1 MAEIVQFAT
10 IRSQLD
16 PSGYTKGAQEVVRSS
31 EQATAAVT
39 KLDVATQKA
48 GRNAALSADGWQ
60 RFLGKIDPATR
71 AQQQYATSQSKLN
84 DYVAAGLVSQSD
96 YTRAQGLLKDKM
108 EAAVGSG
115 GALTRTLEGLGNAYG
130 FVARSLGAVGIAIS
144 VGAFVDF
151 GKAALENA
159 ASLEH
164 EAKVLGLTTREYQ
177 AYREASR
184 LAGVDIEDADTA
196 LKKYVASA
204 GAALESTGKQRTAF
218 AELGVSANDLAAG
231 PGSSLPKTI
240 TALLGIKDASIQ
252 ANDARAIFGK
262 GGQEIIPLFSQWAQ
276 GADALSERLNKMG
289 LVMDDEVAG
298 KAEEAEIRM
307 STAFDRLKI
316 SAAPTVVTVT
326 GWLTDL
332 LGTLTNLASNDWNI
346 RVHALLDVASGLVPG
361 AGILA
366 GVLPT
371 SGGHT
376 NAAPADII
384 SSQGTSGEVLSS
396 QGSRTSGLP
405 APGTPGTSGW
415 DEAGWDAY
423 LNGRKEEARLTGLSA
438 GEQAAE
444 REAIAESI
452 KLQELNGVAADKIN
466 HSYSGAVDI
475 LGREGLAHAR
485 NIGLSVQQNKAAEK
499 VKDTFEKYLASLTEE
514 VRQASLSASAKE
526 HEADVIKAAQDY
538 QKQHNALA
546 RDLVQTYQDA
556 VAVLGQQRVAQVD
569 ALVTQKQAAELEQAV
584 LIPQREQIALL
595 AKTKSQREIELQL
608 FQLRL
613 KYGDAAVKQLEAELR
628 LNDSLIK
635 QDDIRQ
641 ATLLPQGQQIQSF
654 GFSRDQRQTELE
666 IIRLKAQY
674 GTAFNQTLETEY
686 RLNQRT
692 IDQQNADDSIATMRE
707 ELALAHMMPEER
719 AKEEAVLR
727 ELHATHGL
735 LRADQADEIRNIIQQ
750 QQDLQKLQELSQG
763 LAEDYG
769 TFFKNWLMT
778 GKADFGSFAKS
789 ILSTWIDLLVKM
801 QEEAI
806 SKQLFGT
813 LSGGGTSGGSGVFG
827 FLNSLLGGG
836 GIGVDQA
843 ANIGDLIHFIPA
855 LAEGGPVSPGG
866 TYLVGENGP
875 EIFRPSVG
883 GSIIPNGNGGGMVV
897 HIDARGAQRGVGAE
911 IEAVMHRVA
920 AQHMAAG
927 LPIAISAAS
936 KAVTNRARNKGAR
949 AA

>member
-1 MAEIVQFAT
+1 
-10 IRSQLD
+10 
-16 PSGYTKGAQEVVRSS
+16 
-31 EQATAAVT
+31 
-39 KLDVATQKA
+39 
-48 GRNAALSADGWQ
+48 
-60 RFLGKIDPATR
+60 
-71 AQQQYATSQSKLN
+71 
-84 DYVAAGLVSQSD
+84 
-96 YTRAQGLLKDKM
+96 
-108 EAAVGSG
+108 
-115 GALTRTLEGLGNAYG
+115 
-130 FVARSLGAVGIAIS
+130 
-144 VGAFVDF
+144 
-151 GKAALENA
+151 
-159 ASLEH
+159 
-164 EAKVLGLTTREYQ
+164 
-177 AYREASR
+177 
-184 LAGVDIEDADTA
+184 
-196 LKKYVASA
+196 
-204 GAALESTGKQRTAF
+204 
-218 AELGVSANDLAAG
+218 
-231 PGSSLPKTI
+231 
-240 TALLGIKDASIQ
+240 
-252 ANDARAIFGK
+252 
-262 GGQEIIPLFSQWAQ
+262 
-276 GADALSERLNKMG
+276 
-289 LVMDDEVAG
+289 
-298 KAEEAEIRM
+298 
-307 STAFDRLKI
+307 
-316 SAAPTVVTVT
+316 
-326 GWLTDL
+326 
-332 LGTLTNLASNDWNI
+332 
-346 RVHALLDVASGLVPG
+346 
-361 AGILA
+361 
-366 GVLPT
+366 
-371 SGGHT
+371 
-376 NAAPADII
+376 
-384 SSQGTSGEVLSS
+384 
-396 QGSRTSGLP
+396 
-405 APGTPGTSGW
+405 
-415 DEAGWDAY
+415 
-423 LNGRKEEARLTGLSA
+423 
-438 GEQAAE
+438 
-444 REAIAESI
+444 
-452 KLQELNGVAADKIN
+452 
-466 HSYSGAVDI
+466 
-475 LGREGLAHAR
+475 
-485 NIGLSVQQNKAAEK
+485 
-499 VKDTFEKYLASLTEE
+499 
-514 VRQASLSASAKE
+514 
-526 HEADVIKAAQDY
+526 
-538 QKQHNALA
+538 
-546 RDLVQTYQDA
+546 
-556 VAVLGQQRVAQVD
+556 VAQVD